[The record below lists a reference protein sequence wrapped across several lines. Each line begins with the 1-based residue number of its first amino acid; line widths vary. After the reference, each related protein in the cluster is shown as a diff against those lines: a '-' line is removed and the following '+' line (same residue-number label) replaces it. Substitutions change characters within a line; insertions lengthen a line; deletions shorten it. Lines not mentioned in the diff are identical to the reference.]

1 MSVLGIR
8 CEYHCYAAN
17 CALQRYSLFIF
28 SFNCNVLKMC
38 IVVYR
43 DGTSKLV
50 RNPADFPDLEERS
63 FKVSKLQEPMV
74 LATLIFPDVSYLM
87 ME

>member
-1 MSVLGIR
+1 
-8 CEYHCYAAN
+8 
-17 CALQRYSLFIF
+17 
-28 SFNCNVLKMC
+28 MC
-38 IVVYR
+38 TVVYR

-87 ME
+87 MG